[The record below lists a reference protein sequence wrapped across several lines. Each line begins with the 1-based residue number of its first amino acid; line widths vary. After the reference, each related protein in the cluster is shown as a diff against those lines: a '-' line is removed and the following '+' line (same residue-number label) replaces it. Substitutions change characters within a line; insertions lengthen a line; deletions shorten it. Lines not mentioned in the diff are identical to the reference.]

1 MECVK
6 AGSCSA
12 IRAGEGNVH
21 SWGLKD
27 GAGIYLEGRVVVEAT
42 LKASAPLRFFTS
54 EDQPVKMMACDWTGR
69 TKLKEK
75 RYASQVLVTRMPFLP
90 SWKTVHGILSNKANV
105 FRQQSPLT
113 F

>member
-1 MECVK
+1 MPYER
-6 AGSCSA
+6 GG
-12 IRAGEGNVH
+12 RGGNVH

-42 LKASAPLRFFTS
+42 LTASAPLRFAGIWKRPA
-54 EDQPVKMMACDWTGR
+54 EQPVKMMACDWTGR

>member
-12 IRAGEGNVH
+12 IRAGVAMCTR
-21 SWGLKD
+21 WGAD
-27 GAGIYLEGRVVVEAT
+27 AT
-42 LKASAPLRFFTS
+42 LRASAPLRFAGIWKRPA
-54 EDQPVKMMACDWTGR
+54 DQPVKIMACDWTGR

>member
-1 MECVK
+1 MCT
-6 AGSCSA
+6 
-12 IRAGEGNVH
+12 R
-21 SWGLKD
+21 WGLKD
-27 GAGIYLEGRVVVEAT
+27 GAGIYLEGRVVVVEAT
-42 LKASAPLRFFTS
+42 LTVTASAPLRFAGIWKRPA
-54 EDQPVKMMACDWTGR
+54 EQPVKMMACDWTGR